1 MQKSPS
7 SVTVV
12 DAEEEE
18 LLTLIDHNRI
28 PTHIAIIMD
37 GNGRWAKQ
45 RGLPVQDGHKA
56 GKEAVRRVLR
66 ACGQLKVKYLTVFA
80 FSTENWQRSP
90 DEVSF
95 LMKLLE
101 RAIDEEIDEL
111 QRNGVRVRV
120 IGRWEEKL
128 PASLIAKIEEA
139 IERTKHNT
147 KLTFTVALNYG
158 GRAEIVD
165 AARALATE
173 AAIGRLDPYTIN
185 EQTFRNF
192 LYTNGAPD
200 PDLIIRTGGE
210 MRLSNFLLWQLAY
223 AEFWSTPTYWP
234 DFTKKDL
241 LRAILDY
248 QNRERRFGAR
258 PNPSGR

>member
-1 MQKSPS
+1 MQKRQSHVS
-7 SVTVV
+7 IV
-12 DAEEEE
+12 DHEEEE
-18 LLTLIDHNRI
+18 LLALVDYNRI
-28 PTHIAIIMD
+28 PAHVAIIMD
-37 GNGRWAKQ
+37 GNGRWARQ
-45 RGLPVQDGHKA
+45 RGLPIQEGHKA
-56 GKEAVRRVLR
+56 GKEAVRRTLK
-66 ACGQLKVKYLTVFA
+66 ACGEFKIKYLTVFA
-80 FSTENWQRSP
+80 FSTENWKRSAE
-90 DEVSF
+90 EVNF
-95 LMKLLE
+95 LMRLLE
-101 RAIDEEIDEL
+101 RAIDEELDEL
-111 QRNGVRVRV
+111 HRSGVRVQV
-120 IGRWEEKL
+120 IGRRDERL
-128 PASLIAKIEEA
+128 PPTLRAKIEQV

-173 AAIGRLDPYTIN
+173 AAIGRLDPYTID

-192 LYTNGAPD
+192 LYTNGTPD

-223 AEFWSTPTYWP
+223 AEFWSTSTYWP

-248 QNRERRFGAR
+248 QSRERRFGAR
-258 PNPSGR
+258 PNLNNR

>member
-18 LLTLIDHNRI
+18 LLALIDHTRI
-28 PTHIAIIMD
+28 PRHIAIIMD
-37 GNGRWAKQ
+37 GNGRWARQ
-45 RGLPVQDGHKA
+45 RGLPVQEGHKA

-66 ACGQLKVKYLTVFA
+66 ACGQLKIKYLTVFA
-80 FSTENWQRSP
+80 FSTENWQRSA

-101 RAIDEEIDEL
+101 HAIDEEIDEL
-111 QRNGVRVRV
+111 QRSGVRVRV
-120 IGRWEEKL
+120 IGRWEERL
-128 PASLIAKIEEA
+128 PHSLRVKIEQA
-139 IERTKHNT
+139 IERTKRNT

-165 AARALATE
+165 AARALANE
-173 AAIGRLDPYTIN
+173 VVIGRLDPYTIN
-185 EQTFRNF
+185 EETFRNF
-192 LYTNGAPD
+192 LYTNGTPD

-223 AEFWSTPTYWP
+223 AEFWATPTYWP

-248 QNRERRFGAR
+248 QARERRFGAR
-258 PNPSGR
+258 PNLNNR